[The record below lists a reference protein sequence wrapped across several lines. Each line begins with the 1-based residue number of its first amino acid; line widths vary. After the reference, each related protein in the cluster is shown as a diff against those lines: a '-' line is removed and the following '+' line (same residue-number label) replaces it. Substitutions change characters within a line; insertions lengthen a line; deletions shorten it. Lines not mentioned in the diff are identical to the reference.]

1 MVKIKALLRSM
12 AGLALPLL
20 AAAFPILYL
29 YGINV
34 WVLDLASL
42 KQPLGYSLLVAAAVY
57 AGFFLLQRSVPSAS
71 LSATAFMLFY
81 YTYGLLYNLLMKPD
95 RFPVYHFSLLPLVI
109 ALAIYVGFF
118 ISHLKPGVAASLKNI
133 LLMMSAVLV
142 VYNLA
147 VITPVEIQKAQ
158 QKKAPP
164 IPVTGSND
172 NTGTK
177 YPDIYYIIFDEFAGF
192 PANSAYFH
200 SNTIAQ
206 FNTFLQQ
213 HHFFVATNSRA
224 VTINTQTEMASRLN
238 LQQYYLSDDPSVT
251 NAVLDNNK
259 VMQVLK
265 SYGYTTAVLN
275 MFFQGINADYTLP
288 YDPQQVSGMAAD
300 QFKQT
305 FFGDTMF
312 NAFSGYFLSATA
324 AEQKQRDLILYTLNQ
339 TVNLPKSVTSPKFV
353 YTHLLMPHEP
363 YIFDANGNLLPPED
377 NYDNHFYIGQ
387 YEYTAKLA
395 EDLITK
401 LLANADPANPPV
413 IIVQSDEGARNIQ
426 RRDQNNVVLGGV
438 LENYPIDNAYYI
450 LNAMYLP
457 GYDTSQL
464 PDNLPP
470 IDTFVVVL
478 NHYLAAGITVDDS
491 GK

>member
-1 MVKIKALLRSM
+1 MVKIKAHL
-12 AGLALPLL
+12 AALALPLL
-20 AAAFPILYL
+20 VAAFPILYL
-29 YGINV
+29 YGINA
-34 WVLDLASL
+34 WVLDLSSL
-42 KQPLGYSLLVAAAVY
+42 KEPLGYSLLVAAAVY
-57 AGFFLLQRSVPSAS
+57 GVFFLLQRRPASAS
-71 LSATAFMLFY
+71 LSATAFLLFY
-81 YTYGLLYNLLMKPD
+81 YTYGLLFRLLMKPD
-95 RFPVYHFSLLPLVI
+95 KFAVYHFSLLPLMI
-109 ALAIYVGFF
+109 ALAIYAGVF
-118 ISHLKPGVAASLKNI
+118 ISHLKPAVAVSLRNI
-133 LLMMSAVLV
+133 FLLMSVMLV

-147 VITPVEIQKAQ
+147 VITPVEVQKGQ
-158 QKKAPP
+158 QKIAPP
-164 IPVTGSND
+164 IPVTGVSGNR
-172 NTGTK
+172 GVK
-177 YPDIYYIIFDEFAGF
+177 YPDIYYVIFDEFAGF
-192 PANSAYFH
+192 PANSDYFH
-200 SNTIAQ
+200 SNTITQ
-206 FNTFLQQ
+206 FDTFLQQ
-213 HHFFVATNSRA
+213 HHFFMAANSRA

-275 MFFQGINADYTLP
+275 MFFQGINADYNLP
-288 YDPQQVSGMAAD
+288 YDTQQVSGMAAD

-305 FFGDTMF
+305 FYNDTMF
-312 NAFSGYFLSATA
+312 NAFSNYFLSATA

-339 TVNLPKSVTSPKFV
+339 TANLPSTVKSPRFV

-363 YIFDANGNLLPPED
+363 YIFDQNGKLLPPED
-377 NYDNHFYIGQ
+377 NYDNHFYLGQ

-395 EDLITK
+395 EDLITE
-401 LLANADPANPPV
+401 LLAKADPSNPPV

-426 RRDQNNVVLGGV
+426 RRDQNNIVLGGV
-438 LENYPIDNAYYI
+438 MENYDINNAYYI

-457 GYDTSQL
+457 GYDTTQL

>member
-1 MVKIKALLRSM
+1 M

-29 YGINV
+29 YGLNV

-42 KQPLGYSLLVAAAVY
+42 KEPLGYSLLVAAAVY
-57 AGFFLLQRSVPSAS
+57 FLFFLLQRSPASAS
-71 LSATAFMLFY
+71 LSATAFLLFY
-81 YTYGLLYNLLMKPD
+81 YTYGFLFRQLMKPD
-95 RFPVYHFSLLPLVI
+95 KFAVYHFSLLPLMI
-109 ALAIYVGFF
+109 ALAIYAGVF
-118 ISHLKPGVAASLKNI
+118 ISRLKPAVAASVKNI
-133 LLMMSAVLV
+133 FLMMSAVLV

-147 VITPVEIQKAQ
+147 VISPVEWQKAQ
-158 QKKAPP
+158 QKKAPT
-164 IPVTGSND
+164 ISVTGAND
-172 NTGTK
+172 NSGAK
-177 YPDIYYIIFDEFAGF
+177 YPDIYYVIFDEFAGF

-206 FNTFLQQ
+206 FETFLQQ
-213 HHFFVATNSRA
+213 HHFFVAANSRA

-238 LQQYYLSDDPSVT
+238 LQQYYLTDDPSVT
-251 NAVLDNNK
+251 NAVLDNSK

-275 MFFQGINADYTLP
+275 MFFQGINADYNLP
-288 YDPQQVSGMAAD
+288 YDTQQVSGMAAD

-305 FFGDTMF
+305 FFNDTMF
-312 NAFSGYFLSATA
+312 NAFSSYFLSATA

-339 TVNLPKSVTSPKFV
+339 TANLPNTVKSPKFV

-363 YIFDANGNLLPPED
+363 YIFDQNGNLLPAED
-377 NYDNHFYIGQ
+377 NYDNHFYQGQ

-401 LLANADPANPPV
+401 LLAKADPSNPPV

-426 RRDQNNVVLGGV
+426 RRDQNNIILGGV
-438 LENYPIDNAYYI
+438 MENYPIDNAYYI

-457 GYDTSQL
+457 GFDTTQL

>member
-1 MVKIKALLRSM
+1 MKIKAHL

-29 YGINV
+29 YGHNV

-42 KQPLGYSLLVAAAVY
+42 KVPLGYSLIVAALAY
-57 AGFFLLQRSVPSAS
+57 GLFFLLQRNPATAS
-71 LSATAFMLFY
+71 LSAAAFMIFY
-81 YTYGLLYNLLMKPD
+81 FTYGLLYQLLMKPD
-95 RFPVYHFSLLPLVI
+95 KFAVYHFSLLPLVI
-109 ALAIYVGFF
+109 ALAIYAGFF
-118 ISHLKPGVAASLKNI
+118 ISRMKPGIAVSLRNI
-133 LLMMSAVLV
+133 LLLMSMALV
-142 VYNLA
+142 IYNLA
-147 VITPVEIQKAQ
+147 VITPVEVEKTQ
-158 QKKAPP
+158 QKKAAP
-164 IPVTGSND
+164 IPVSGGSN
-172 NTGTK
+172 NNGKK

-192 PANSAYFH
+192 PVNSSYFH

-206 FNTFLQQ
+206 FETFLQQ
-213 HHFFVATNSRA
+213 NHFFVASNSRT
-224 VTINTQTEMASRLN
+224 VTINTQTEMATRLN
-238 LQQYYLSDDPSVT
+238 LQQYTLTDDPSVT
-251 NAVLDNNK
+251 NYALDNNR
-259 VMQVLK
+259 VMQILK
-265 SYGYTTAVLN
+265 SYGYNTAVLN
-275 MFFQGINADYTLP
+275 MFFQGINADYNLP

-300 QFKQT
+300 QFRQA
-305 FFGDTMF
+305 FLGDTMF

-339 TVNLPKSVTSPKFV
+339 TTNLPNVKSPKFV
-353 YTHLLMPHEP
+353 YTHLLLPHVP
-363 YIFDANGNLLPPED
+363 YIFDQNGNLLPPED

-395 EDLITK
+395 EALITK
-401 LLANADPANPPV
+401 LLANADPSNPPV
-413 IIVQSDEGARNIQ
+413 IIIQSDEGDRNIQ
-426 RRDQNNVVLGGV
+426 RRDSNNVVLGGV

-464 PDNLPP
+464 PNNLPP

-478 NHYLAAGITVDDS
+478 NHYLDAGITVDDS